1 MATQHSPA
9 PKEPTALGNTPPFG
23 EGAPA
28 DERGAR
34 KLLERRP
41 SATPGIEADAFQ
53 RKAGEVADAQRRG
66 DVSQEMAP
74 DDLLTMVLAA
84 AQGWFWAA
92 EGVAPEEFSRSWPA
106 QRPAQ
111 HRAAVVEAARRLTER
126 NTSGEWPPCAVAH
139 RGTPPGSC
147 DPAPSRIWD
156 SRLRLPTSVPVPRL
170 RAVVVRCTGPVCS
183 PPSATAGRG

>member
-66 DVSQEMAP
+66 DVSQETAP

-106 QRPAQ
+106 QQPAQ
-111 HRAAVVEAARRLTER
+111 HRAAVVEAAARRLTER
-126 NTSGEWPPCAVAH
+126 NTGEQPPRAVAH
-139 RGTPPGSC
+139 LGQ
-147 DPAPSRIWD
+147 PAPS
-156 SRLRLPTSVPVPRL
+156 TSVPVPRL